1 MSKILTLYNIEF
13 KRVYKL
19 YLALLGILFAGNIA
33 IVSRKLSDIIN
44 SVAED
49 RNLRPSMDILKS
61 TIGKN
66 KVFMEGINNI
76 HLSTNLLVGLVV
88 VLCLVY
94 SIAIWYRDFL
104 GKNRTSY
111 TLYMLPIDKFNIYIS
126 KALTVTMMIYGII
139 IAQIFAWIVEICV
152 ISGLSGVGITKAIS
166 SIMENSNMLREGL
179 IRLYTIDFI
188 MINIIGVVLA
198 VVVIFT
204 GVMIQMAFKRKG
216 VILGSLYVVS
226 SIIIYGY
233 LTSQSVFT
241 DRVLVVHSIYY
252 IILFALSITISHKLL
267 NKRVYM

>member
-111 TLYMLPIDKFNIYIS
+111 TLFTLPIDKFNIYIS

-139 IAQIFAWIVEICV
+139 IAQIFAWIIEVFV
-152 ISGLSGVGITKAIS
+152 ISGLLGVGITKAIS
-166 SIMENSNMLREGL
+166 SVIGNSMLREGL

-204 GVMIQMAFKRKG
+204 GIMIQMAFKRKG
-216 VILGSLYVVS
+216 AILGSLYVVS

>member
-61 TIGKN
+61 TTGKN

-94 SIAIWYRDFL
+94 SIVIWYRDFL

-111 TLYMLPIDKFNIYIS
+111 TLFTLPIDKFNIYIS

-139 IAQIFAWIVEICV
+139 IAQIFAWIIEVFV

-166 SIMENSNMLREGL
+166 SVIRNSMFREGL

-204 GVMIQMAFKRKG
+204 GIMIQMAFKRKG

-233 LTSQSVFT
+233 LTGQSAFT